1 MNIKTMLK
9 LLGSGEVQQKGSSFG
24 SGLVNQEIHQMIAQ
38 GMGRIAVVG
47 AFSTPGAGGGVANVI
62 DLDQPRLAVA
72 IPGGVV
78 IRPLFCHCQVQPG
91 LIAADNDENE
101 ILLGVDVLGM
111 WTGDGTST
119 AEQPVNMRS
128 DLGRGS
134 VCRVGSTFSGNMTTT
149 NAAGTAA
156 APVVD
161 MELERMV
168 EHVDVST
175 GVSVNVHQLMMKYQ
189 PEYPPLIAGPATLL
203 LYYGGTVALVGGF
216 AQVGWLEGRSEDF
229 YVRT

>member
-9 LLGSGEVQQKGSSFG
+9 LLGSGETQQKGSPFG
-24 SGLVNQEIHQMIAQ
+24 AGLIYQQIHQMIAQ
-38 GMGRIAVVG
+38 GMGRVAVVG
-47 AFSTPGAGGGVANVI
+47 AFSTPVAGGGVANVI
-62 DLDQPRLAVA
+62 DLDQPRLAIAV
-72 IPGGVV
+72 PGGVT

-101 ILLGVDVLGM
+101 ILLGADALGM

-119 AEQPVNMRS
+119 AEQPVNMRT

-134 VCRVGSTFSGNMTTT
+134 VCRVGSTFSANMTTT

-156 APVVD
+156 APVLD
-161 MELERMV
+161 MELDRVV

-175 GVSVNVHQLMMKYQ
+175 AASVNVHQLMMKYT
-189 PEYPPLIAGPATLL
+189 PKYPPMLTGPATLL

-216 AQVGWLEGRSEDF
+216 AQVGWIEGRNEDF
-229 YVRT
+229 YTRT